1 MWRRI
6 YQRKLLF
13 WIGMYL
19 SIAFGSALQG
29 FTQHQPIYVWT
40 ANVVFS
46 LLIVFLWHKFS
57 GYIQEVRGHSLQDK
71 LILVFLFA
79 LSNVML
85 ACSAWQS
92 LGYLWLLP
100 VIMVSIGSGIEQS
113 VILFIA
119 LLSQNLLLHSA
130 SFSARE
136 LLIVTFFGFVCIWL
150 LSQELTGRVLSY
162 VGILM
167 LVLESVLQILRH
179 QFMLTSMLQEFKNTP
194 QKILMEYG
202 SIILLFLF
210 VWWYVFYRQHSG
222 KMTETE
228 LAKQQELNKKLS
240 LILEADFGL
249 LLRLQEFSRQLFIH
263 SMTISSVSAQAARH
277 MGGNVLLAQAGGLYH
292 EIGRIMGVSNY
303 IDAGVKL
310 AEEYDFPKELTDI
323 IRQHSMRHEKP
334 KSLEAAIVLFTDCIV
349 STNDYLEKSGQ
360 KEGVSTQKLVE
371 GIFQNRLSK
380 GTLSES
386 GLSQQQIDKLRHFY
400 IKQYFNG

>member
-179 QFMLTSMLQEFKNTP
+179 QFMLPSILQEFKNTP

-249 LLRLQEFSRQLFIH
+249 LLRLQEFSGQLFIH

-277 MGGNVLLAQAGGLYH
+277 MGGPPGQRTRRRQPSACAMVCRSSMAPHVRGMQGRCARFGLSWWINSGAFQRRLLARPTERPQHAPYYL
-292 EIGRIMGVSNY
+292 RW
-303 IDAGVKL
+303 
-310 AEEYDFPKELTDI
+310 
-323 IRQHSMRHEKP
+323 RQ
-334 KSLEAAIVLFTDCIV
+334 
-349 STNDYLEKSGQ
+349 
-360 KEGVSTQKLVE
+360 
-371 GIFQNRLSK
+371 
-380 GTLSES
+380 
-386 GLSQQQIDKLRHFY
+386 
-400 IKQYFNG
+400 

>member
-100 VIMVSIGSGIEQS
+100 VVMVSIGSGIEQS

-167 LVLESVLQILRH
+167 KAIC
-179 QFMLTSMLQEFKNTP
+179 
-194 QKILMEYG
+194 
-202 SIILLFLF
+202 
-210 VWWYVFYRQHSG
+210 RQTR
-222 KMTETE
+222 KM
-228 LAKQQELNKKLS
+228 
-240 LILEADFGL
+240 
-249 LLRLQEFSRQLFIH
+249 
-263 SMTISSVSAQAARH
+263 
-277 MGGNVLLAQAGGLYH
+277 
-292 EIGRIMGVSNY
+292 
-303 IDAGVKL
+303 
-310 AEEYDFPKELTDI
+310 
-323 IRQHSMRHEKP
+323 
-334 KSLEAAIVLFTDCIV
+334 
-349 STNDYLEKSGQ
+349 
-360 KEGVSTQKLVE
+360 
-371 GIFQNRLSK
+371 
-380 GTLSES
+380 
-386 GLSQQQIDKLRHFY
+386 
-400 IKQYFNG
+400 

>member
-179 QFMLTSMLQEFKNTP
+179 QFMLPSILQ
-194 QKILMEYG
+194 
-202 SIILLFLF
+202 
-210 VWWYVFYRQHSG
+210 
-222 KMTETE
+222 E

-249 LLRLQEFSRQLFIH
+249 LLRLQEFSGQLFIH

-292 EIGRIMGVSNY
+292 EIGRITGASNY

-349 STNDYLEKSGQ
+349 STNEYLEKSGQ

-386 GLSQQQIDKLRHFY
+386 GLSQQQIDKLQHFY

>member
-119 LLSQNLLLHSA
+119 LLS
-130 SFSARE
+130 
-136 LLIVTFFGFVCIWL
+136 
-150 LSQELTGRVLSY
+150 
-162 VGILM
+162 
-167 LVLESVLQILRH
+167 
-179 QFMLTSMLQEFKNTP
+179 
-194 QKILMEYG
+194 
-202 SIILLFLF
+202 
-210 VWWYVFYRQHSG
+210 
-222 KMTETE
+222 
-228 LAKQQELNKKLS
+228 
-240 LILEADFGL
+240 
-249 LLRLQEFSRQLFIH
+249 
-263 SMTISSVSAQAARH
+263 
-277 MGGNVLLAQAGGLYH
+277 
-292 EIGRIMGVSNY
+292 
-303 IDAGVKL
+303 
-310 AEEYDFPKELTDI
+310 
-323 IRQHSMRHEKP
+323 
-334 KSLEAAIVLFTDCIV
+334 
-349 STNDYLEKSGQ
+349 
-360 KEGVSTQKLVE
+360 
-371 GIFQNRLSK
+371 
-380 GTLSES
+380 
-386 GLSQQQIDKLRHFY
+386 
-400 IKQYFNG
+400 

>member
-1 MWRRI
+1 M
-6 YQRKLLF
+6 
-13 WIGMYL
+13 
-19 SIAFGSALQG
+19 
-29 FTQHQPIYVWT
+29 
-40 ANVVFS
+40 
-46 LLIVFLWHKFS
+46 
-57 GYIQEVRGHSLQDK
+57 
-71 LILVFLFA
+71 
-79 LSNVML
+79 
-85 ACSAWQS
+85 
-92 LGYLWLLP
+92 WLLP

-249 LLRLQEFSRQLFIH
+249 LLRLQEFSGQLFIH

>member
-130 SFSARE
+130 SFSARRAVDRYIFRVC
-136 LLIVTFFGFVCIWL
+136 LHMAFITRAYRTCVIVCWYFDVSVGKCI
-150 LSQELTGRVLSY
+150 
-162 VGILM
+162 
-167 LVLESVLQILRH
+167 
-179 QFMLTSMLQEFKNTP
+179 
-194 QKILMEYG
+194 
-202 SIILLFLF
+202 
-210 VWWYVFYRQHSG
+210 
-222 KMTETE
+222 
-228 LAKQQELNKKLS
+228 
-240 LILEADFGL
+240 
-249 LLRLQEFSRQLFIH
+249 
-263 SMTISSVSAQAARH
+263 
-277 MGGNVLLAQAGGLYH
+277 
-292 EIGRIMGVSNY
+292 
-303 IDAGVKL
+303 
-310 AEEYDFPKELTDI
+310 TDI
-323 IRQHSMRHEKP
+323 
-334 KSLEAAIVLFTDCIV
+334 AASVYAAVNIARV
-349 STNDYLEKSGQ
+349 
-360 KEGVSTQKLVE
+360 
-371 GIFQNRLSK
+371 
-380 GTLSES
+380 
-386 GLSQQQIDKLRHFY
+386 
-400 IKQYFNG
+400 

>member
-1 MWRRI
+1 M
-6 YQRKLLF
+6 
-13 WIGMYL
+13 
-19 SIAFGSALQG
+19 
-29 FTQHQPIYVWT
+29 
-40 ANVVFS
+40 
-46 LLIVFLWHKFS
+46 
-57 GYIQEVRGHSLQDK
+57 
-71 LILVFLFA
+71 
-79 LSNVML
+79 
-85 ACSAWQS
+85 
-92 LGYLWLLP
+92 
-100 VIMVSIGSGIEQS
+100 
-113 VILFIA
+113 
-119 LLSQNLLLHSA
+119 
-130 SFSARE
+130 
-136 LLIVTFFGFVCIWL
+136 
-150 LSQELTGRVLSY
+150 LSY

-179 QFMLTSMLQEFKNTP
+179 QFMLPSILQEFKNTP

-249 LLRLQEFSRQLFIH
+249 LLRLQEFSGQLFIH

-310 AEEYDFPKELTDI
+310 AEEYDFPRELTDI

-349 STNDYLEKSGQ
+349 STNEYLEKSGQ

>member
-179 QFMLTSMLQEFKNTP
+179 QFMLPSILQEFKNTP

-249 LLRLQEFSRQLFIH
+249 LLRLQEFSGQLFIH
-263 SMTISSVSAQAARH
+263 SMTISSVSGASGQTY
-277 MGGNVLLAQAGGLYH
+277 GGNVLLAQAGGLYH
-292 EIGRIMGVSNY
+292 EIGRITGASNY
-303 IDAGVKL
+303 IDV
-310 AEEYDFPKELTDI
+310 
-323 IRQHSMRHEKP
+323 
-334 KSLEAAIVLFTDCIV
+334 C
-349 STNDYLEKSGQ
+349 
-360 KEGVSTQKLVE
+360 
-371 GIFQNRLSK
+371 
-380 GTLSES
+380 
-386 GLSQQQIDKLRHFY
+386 
-400 IKQYFNG
+400 